1 MKTTDLI
8 GFSFT
13 VIFLLIT
20 YFIIRNITFPK
31 LWIKIVVS
39 VFVPLFLLIGAV
51 AIINIGHCPLYFSGV
66 AGLCWIGLTV
76 EMFVCTHKKKSKT

>member
-1 MKTTDLI
+1 MKTSDLI

-31 LWIKIVVS
+31 LWIKIIVS
-39 VFVPLFLLIGAV
+39 IIVPLILFIGTV
-51 AIINIGHCPLYFSGV
+51 AIINIRHYPLYFSGTV
-66 AGLCWIGLTV
+66 GLCWLGLTIQ
-76 EMFVCTHKKKSKT
+76 MFVCTKLK